1 MYPAW
6 RILCRRTVARC
17 SSNALNVSGAV
28 LGGTWVVE
36 MAKTKIPAAMTYKL
50 AWASPR
56 RAGGT
61 EKVRFSF
68 KTAPVSA
75 NPPG

>member
-6 RILCRRTVARC
+6 RILCRRTVAGY
-17 SSNALNVSGAV
+17 SSNALNVSGAFI
-28 LGGTWVVE
+28 GGAWVVE
-36 MAKTKIPAAMTYKL
+36 MAKKKIPVAKTYEL
-50 AWASPR
+50 AWVSPR
-56 RAGGT
+56 RAGGRV
-61 EKVRFSF
+61 KVRFSF

>member
-6 RILCRRTVARC
+6 RVLCRRAVAGY
-17 SSNALNVSGAV
+17 SSNALTGSGASI
-28 LGGTWVVE
+28 GGVEE
-36 MAKTKIPAAMTYKL
+36 MAKKEILAAKTYGL
-50 AWASPR
+50 TWVSPR

-61 EKVRFSF
+61 VKVRFSF
-68 KTAPVSA
+68 NTDPNPA